1 MALASE
7 DIWANVDMNSSD
19 NIDLLLDCV
28 AENSGLRLAR
38 YLRSKEVLLGDPEVT
53 ANIYCKSRNLP
64 NTDRQKYSTD
74 LR

>member
-38 YLRSKEVLLGDPEVT
+38 YRRSK
-53 ANIYCKSRNLP
+53 
-64 NTDRQKYSTD
+64 
-74 LR
+74 

>member
-64 NTDRQKYSTD
+64 NTVTKKYSTD